1 MAIIQHDHMVEDL
14 SPCAADKSLSDGVD
28 VGSSPASPELRRR
41 PDPVALRS
49 HPGVEITAHLSVT
62 KMDFS
67 LHAATRA
74 GAEDARGR
82 EALCKYI
89 LRPPLSQERLHLLPD
104 GLAPAR
110 APPYWQA
117 RELRHRPQA
126 QTELFDA

>member
-1 MAIIQHDHMVEDL
+1 
-14 SPCAADKSLSDGVD
+14 
-28 VGSSPASPELRRR
+28 
-41 PDPVALRS
+41 VALRG
-49 HPGVEITAHLSVT
+49 HPGVESTAPLSVT
-62 KMDFS
+62 EMGFS

-74 GAEDARGR
+74 SADDARGR

-89 LRPPLSQERLHLLPD
+89 LRPPLSQKRLHLLPD
-104 GLAPAR
+104 GLVPAR